1 MNDKILKN
9 KYSTPE
15 LVALI
20 EKEMKEKMSAKA
32 NYPANTNVQIFMN
45 QVVQK
50 NGSIIRINDYLLIGT
65 AGYQDSY
72 FSITLQGKTIQCS
85 GIDIGN
91 NNPSGEYELRMY
103 SDSPTTS
110 YDNWIGST
118 FVSRRYIYTIWG
130 VNGVPRQDFWLI
142 VLAESV
148 SDFESVAY

>member
-1 MNDKILKN
+1 MNNKIKEN
-9 KYSTPE
+9 KYSTPK
-15 LVALI
+15 LVASI
-20 EKEMKEKMSAKA
+20 EKEMKEKMSTKA
-32 NYPANTNVQIFMN
+32 NYSVNTNVQNLMS
-45 QVVQK
+45 QVIQQ
-50 NGSIIRINDYLLIGT
+50 NGTIIRINDYLSIGT

-72 FSITLQGKTIQCS
+72 FSVTLQGRTIQCS

-103 SDSPTTS
+103 SDVPTTS

-118 FVSRRYIYTIWG
+118 FVSRRYVYTIWG
-130 VNGVPRQDFWLI
+130 VNGVPRQDFWFI